1 MLIALLEVGILEVK
15 YMKMKLCALLAAIG
29 LCAGSLSGCGGKTP
43 AAADTSAAAKSSVGE
58 LADVELAEGELAQE
72 ELAKA
77 ELAKAELVE
86 GKYDAAPSAKNT
98 QNQESGSRGD
108 AVKDGMEPVSADAL
122 KDGVYEVRV
131 DSSSGMF
138 RITECELTVQDG
150 AMSAVMTMSGTG
162 YLKLYMGTGAE
173 AEQASEADFI
183 PFVENADGEHTFRV
197 PVEALDKE
205 INCSAF
211 SRKKETWYD
220 RVLVFC
226 SGSLPAEA
234 FADGEAATAKSLK
247 LEDGS
252 YTVAVRLEGGSGRA
266 AVETPAAL
274 RIEDGK
280 AFAVITW
287 GSSNYDYMKVEGEKL
302 DLINTGGNSSFEI
315 PVRVFDRKM
324 PVIADTIAMS
334 EPHEVEYTLVFDS
347 TTIKK
352 AE

>member
-1 MLIALLEVGILEVK
+1 LLIALLEVGILEVK

-29 LCAGSLSGCGGKTP
+29 LCAGNLSGCGGKTP
-43 AAADTSAAAKSSVGE
+43 AVADTSAAAKSSV
-58 LADVELAEGELAQE
+58 VELSEAELAQE
-72 ELAKA
+72 ELA
-77 ELAKAELVE
+77 E
-86 GKYDAAPSAKNT
+86 GAYDDAPAKNT
-98 QNQESGSRGD
+98 QNQESGSLGD

-122 KDGVYEVRV
+122 KDGGYEVRV

-197 PVEALDKE
+197 PVEALDKD

-252 YTVAVRLEGGSGRA
+252 YTVAVSLEGGSGRA
-266 AVETPAAL
+266 SVETPAAL

-287 GSSNYDYMKVEGEKL
+287 GSSNYDYMKVDGEKL

>member
-1 MLIALLEVGILEVK
+1 MLIALLEVGILEVI
-15 YMKMKLCALLAAIG
+15 YMKLQLCALLAALG
-29 LCAGSLSGCGGKTP
+29 LCAGNLSGCGGKAP
-43 AAADTSAAAKSSVGE
+43 AAADTSAAAKSSMGE
-58 LADVELAEGELAQE
+58 LADVELAE
-72 ELAKA
+72 A
-77 ELAKAELVE
+77 ELAGGA
-86 GKYDAAPSAKNT
+86 YDDAPAKNT
-98 QNQESGSRGD
+98 QNQESGSLGD

-183 PFVENADGEHTFRV
+183 PFVENADGKHTFKV
-197 PVEALDKE
+197 PVEELDKE
-205 INCSAF
+205 INCRAF

-220 RVLVFC
+220 RVLVCC

-266 AVETPAAL
+266 SVETPAAL
-274 RIEDGK
+274 RVEDGN

-287 GSSNYDYMKVEGEKL
+287 GSSNYDYMKVDGEKL
-302 DLINTGGNSSFEI
+302 DLISTGGNSSFEI

>member
-29 LCAGSLSGCGGKTP
+29 LCAGNLSGCGGKAP

-58 LADVELAEGELAQE
+58 LADVELAE
-72 ELAKA
+72 A
-77 ELAKAELVE
+77 ELAGGA
-86 GKYDAAPSAKNT
+86 YDDAPAKNT
-98 QNQESGSRGD
+98 QNQESGSLGD

-122 KDGVYEVRV
+122 KDGVRV

-183 PFVENADGEHTFRV
+183 PFVENADGKHTFKV

-266 AVETPAAL
+266 SVETPAAL
-274 RIEDGK
+274 RVEDGN

-287 GSSNYDYMKVEGEKL
+287 GSSNYDYMKVDGVQYDPVNTEG
-302 DLINTGGNSSFEI
+302 NAAFTI
-315 PVRVFDRKM
+315 PVAGFDWKL
-324 PVIADTIAMS
+324 PVLANTTAMS
-334 EPHEVEYTLVFDS
+334 TPHEIEYTLTFDS
-347 TTIKK
+347 VTL
-352 AE
+352 ERVE

>member
-29 LCAGSLSGCGGKTP
+29 LCAGNLSGCGGKTP
-43 AAADTSAAAKSSVGE
+43 AVADTSAAAKSSV
-58 LADVELAEGELAQE
+58 VELSEAALAQE
-72 ELAKA
+72 ELA
-77 ELAKAELVE
+77 E
-86 GKYDAAPSAKNT
+86 GAYDDAPAKNT
-98 QNQESGSRGD
+98 QNQESGSLGD

-122 KDGVYEVRV
+122 KDGGYEVRV

-183 PFVENADGEHTFRV
+183 PFVENADGKHTFKV

-266 AVETPAAL
+266 SVETPAAL
-274 RIEDGK
+274 RVEDGN

-287 GSSNYDYMKVEGEKL
+287 GSSNYDYMKVDGERL
-302 DLINTGGNSSFEI
+302 DLISTGGNSSFEI

>member
-1 MLIALLEVGILEVK
+1 MLIALLEVGILEVI

-29 LCAGSLSGCGGKTP
+29 LCAGNISGCGGKTP
-43 AAADTSAAAKSSVGE
+43 AVADTSAAAKSSV
-58 LADVELAEGELAQE
+58 VELSEAELAQE
-72 ELAKA
+72 ELA
-77 ELAKAELVE
+77 E
-86 GKYDAAPSAKNT
+86 GAYDDAPAKNI
-98 QNQESGSRGD
+98 QNQESGSLGD

-183 PFVENADGEHTFRV
+183 PFAENADGKHTFKV

-266 AVETPAAL
+266 SVETPAAL
-274 RIEDGK
+274 RVEDGN

-287 GSSNYDYMKVEGEKL
+287 GSSNYDYMKVDGEKL
-302 DLINTGGNSSFEI
+302 DLISTGGNSSFEI

>member
-1 MLIALLEVGILEVK
+1 MLIALLKVGRLE
-15 YMKMKLCALLAAIG
+15 MKFRKMNLAALLLVVG
-29 LCAGSLSGCGGKTP
+29 LSAGTLSGCGKEAP
-43 AAADTSAAAKSSVGE
+43 AAAAADIAREAGSQAEDKQTEDRQTEDGQTGDDPAERARAGDTGSQETGSRMDVAQDGMVPV
-58 LADVELAEGELAQE
+58 LADAI
-72 ELAKA
+72 
-77 ELAKAELVE
+77 
-86 GKYDAAPSAKNT
+86 
-98 QNQESGSRGD
+98 
-108 AVKDGMEPVSADAL
+108 
-122 KDGVYEVRV
+122 KDGVYGIKV
-131 DSSSGMF
+131 DSSSSMF
-138 RITECELTVQDG
+138 QITECELTVRDG

-183 PFVENADGEHTFRV
+183 PFVENADGKHTFKV
-197 PVEALDKE
+197 PVEELDKE

-234 FADGEAATAKSLK
+234 FADGKAATAKSLK

-266 AVETPAAL
+266 SVETPAAL
-274 RIEDGK
+274 RVEDGN

-287 GSSNYDYMKVEGEKL
+287 GSSNYDYMKVDGERL
-302 DLINTGGNSSFEI
+302 DLISTGGNSSFEI

>member
-77 ELAKAELVE
+77 ELVE

-108 AVKDGMEPVSADAL
+108 AVKDGMEPVTADAL

-287 GSSNYDYMKVEGEKL
+287 GSSNYDYMKVDGEKL
-302 DLINTGGNSSFEI
+302 DLISTGGNSSFEI

>member
-1 MLIALLEVGILEVK
+1 MLIALLEVGILEVI

-29 LCAGSLSGCGGKTP
+29 LCAGNLSGCGGKAP
-43 AAADTSAAAKSSVGE
+43 AAADTSAAAKSSMGE
-58 LADVELAEGELAQE
+58 LADVELAE
-72 ELAKA
+72 A
-77 ELAKAELVE
+77 ELAGGA
-86 GKYDAAPSAKNT
+86 YDDAPAKNT
-98 QNQESGSRGD
+98 QNQESGSLGD

-138 RITECELTVQDG
+138 QITECELTVQDG

-183 PFVENADGEHTFRV
+183 PFVENADGKHTFKV

-266 AVETPAAL
+266 SVETPAAL
-274 RIEDGK
+274 RVEDGN

-287 GSSNYDYMKVEGEKL
+287 GSSNYDYMKVDGERL
-302 DLINTGGNSSFEI
+302 DLISTGGNSSFEI

>member
-77 ELAKAELVE
+77 ELVE
-86 GKYDAAPSAKNT
+86 GKYDDASSAKNT

-122 KDGVYEVRV
+122 KDGGYEVRV

-183 PFVENADGEHTFRV
+183 PFVENTDGEYTFRV
-197 PVEALDKE
+197 PVEALDKG

-287 GSSNYDYMKVEGEKL
+287 GSSNYDYMKVDGERL
-302 DLINTGGNSSFEI
+302 DLISTGGNSSFEI

>member
-1 MLIALLEVGILEVK
+1 MLIALLEVGILEVI

-29 LCAGSLSGCGGKTP
+29 LCAGNLSGCGGKTP

-58 LADVELAEGELAQE
+58 LADVELAE
-72 ELAKA
+72 A
-77 ELAKAELVE
+77 ELAGGA
-86 GKYDAAPSAKNT
+86 YDDAPAKNT
-98 QNQESGSRGD
+98 QNQESGSLGD

-183 PFVENADGEHTFRV
+183 PFVENADGKHTFKV

-211 SRKKETWYD
+211 SKKKETWYD

-266 AVETPAAL
+266 SVETPAAL

-280 AFAVITW
+280 AFATIIW
-287 GSSNYDYMKVEGEKL
+287 SSSNYDYMKVGGEKF
-302 DLINTGGNSSFEI
+302 DLVNTEGNSSFEI
-315 PVRVFDRKM
+315 PVSAFDWKM

-347 TTIKK
+347 TTIKR

>member
-1 MLIALLEVGILEVK
+1 MLIALLEVGILEVI

-29 LCAGSLSGCGGKTP
+29 LCAGILSGCGGKTP
-43 AAADTSAAAKSSVGE
+43 AVADTSAAAKSSV
-58 LADVELAEGELAQE
+58 VELSEAELAQE
-72 ELAKA
+72 ELA
-77 ELAKAELVE
+77 E
-86 GKYDAAPSAKNT
+86 GAYDDAPAKNI
-98 QNQESGSRGD
+98 QNQESGSLGD
-108 AVKDGMEPVSADAL
+108 AVKDGMEPVSGDAL
-122 KDGVYEVRV
+122 KDGVYEVRG

-138 RITECELTVQDG
+138 RVTECELTVQDG

-183 PFVENADGEHTFRV
+183 PFVENADGKHTFKV

-266 AVETPAAL
+266 SVETPAAL
-274 RIEDGK
+274 RVEDGN

>member
-1 MLIALLEVGILEVK
+1 
-15 YMKMKLCALLAAIG
+15 MKMKLCALLAAIG
-29 LCAGSLSGCGGKTP
+29 LCAGNLSGCGGKTP
-43 AAADTSAAAKSSVGE
+43 AVADTSAAAKSSV
-58 LADVELAEGELAQE
+58 VELSEAELAQE
-72 ELAKA
+72 ELA
-77 ELAKAELVE
+77 E
-86 GKYDAAPSAKNT
+86 GAYDDAPAKNI
-98 QNQESGSRGD
+98 QNQESGSLGD

-183 PFVENADGEHTFRV
+183 PFVENADGKHTFKV

-266 AVETPAAL
+266 SVETPAAL
-274 RIEDGK
+274 RVEDGN

-287 GSSNYDYMKVEGEKL
+287 GSSNYDYMKVDGERL
-302 DLINTGGNSSFEI
+302 DLIRTGGNSSFEI

>member
-1 MLIALLEVGILEVK
+1 MLIALLEVGILEVI

-29 LCAGSLSGCGGKTP
+29 LCAGNLSGCGGKTP

-58 LADVELAEGELAQE
+58 LADVELAE
-72 ELAKA
+72 A
-77 ELAKAELVE
+77 ELA
-86 GKYDAAPSAKNT
+86 GGTYDDAPVKNT
-98 QNQESGSRGD
+98 QNQESGSLGD

-122 KDGVYEVRV
+122 KDGGYEVRV

-183 PFVENADGEHTFRV
+183 PFVENADGKHTFKV

-266 AVETPAAL
+266 SVETPAAL
-274 RIEDGK
+274 RVEDGN

-287 GSSNYDYMKVEGEKL
+287 GSSNYDYMKVDGERL
-302 DLINTGGNSSFEI
+302 DLISTGGNSSFEI

>member
-1 MLIALLEVGILEVK
+1 MLIALLEVGILEVI

-29 LCAGSLSGCGGKTP
+29 LCAGNLSGCGGKTP
-43 AAADTSAAAKSSVGE
+43 AVADTSAAAKSSV
-58 LADVELAEGELAQE
+58 VELSEAELAQE
-72 ELAKA
+72 ELA
-77 ELAKAELVE
+77 E
-86 GKYDAAPSAKNT
+86 GAYDDAPAKNI
-98 QNQESGSRGD
+98 QNQESGSLGD

-183 PFVENADGEHTFRV
+183 PFVENADGKHTFKV

-211 SRKKETWYD
+211 SKKKETWYD

-266 AVETPAAL
+266 SVETPAAL
-274 RIEDGK
+274 RVEDGN

-287 GSSNYDYMKVEGEKL
+287 GSSNYDYMKVDGEKL
-302 DLINTGGNSSFEI
+302 DLISTGGNSSFEI

>member
-1 MLIALLEVGILEVK
+1 M
-15 YMKMKLCALLAAIG
+15 
-29 LCAGSLSGCGGKTP
+29 
-43 AAADTSAAAKSSVGE
+43 
-58 LADVELAEGELAQE
+58 ELAEG
-72 ELAKA
+72 
-77 ELAKAELVE
+77 
-86 GKYDAAPSAKNT
+86 KYDDAPLAKNT

-266 AVETPAAL
+266 SVETPAAL
-274 RIEDGK
+274 RIEDGN

-287 GSSNYDYMKVEGEKL
+287 GSSNYDYMKVDGEKL
-302 DLINTGGNSSFEI
+302 DLISTGGNSSFEI

>member
-29 LCAGSLSGCGGKTP
+29 LCAGNLSGCGGKTP
-43 AAADTSAAAKSSVGE
+43 AVADTSAAAKSSV
-58 LADVELAEGELAQE
+58 VELSEAELAQE
-72 ELAKA
+72 ELA
-77 ELAKAELVE
+77 E
-86 GKYDAAPSAKNT
+86 GAYDDAPAKNT
-98 QNQESGSRGD
+98 QNQESGSLGD

-252 YTVAVRLEGGSGRA
+252 DTVAVRLEGGSGRA
-266 AVETPAAL
+266 SVGTPAAL

-287 GSSNYDYMKVEGEKL
+287 GSSNYDYMKVDGEKL

>member
-1 MLIALLEVGILEVK
+1 
-15 YMKMKLCALLAAIG
+15 MKMKLCALLAAIG
-29 LCAGSLSGCGGKTP
+29 LCAGNLSGCGGKTP
-43 AAADTSAAAKSSVGE
+43 AVADTSAAAKSSV
-58 LADVELAEGELAQE
+58 VELSEAELAQE
-72 ELAKA
+72 ELA
-77 ELAKAELVE
+77 E
-86 GKYDAAPSAKNT
+86 GAYDDAPAKNT
-98 QNQESGSRGD
+98 QNQESGSLGD

-122 KDGVYEVRV
+122 KDGGYEVRV

-183 PFVENADGEHTFRV
+183 PFVENADGKHTFKV

-266 AVETPAAL
+266 SVETPAAL
-274 RIEDGK
+274 RVEDGN

-287 GSSNYDYMKVEGEKL
+287 GSSNYDYMKVDGERL
-302 DLINTGGNSSFEI
+302 DLISTGGNSSFEI

>member
-1 MLIALLEVGILEVK
+1 MGGRGNLLIALLKVGRLE
-15 YMKMKLCALLAAIG
+15 MKFRKMNLAALLLVVG
-29 LCAGSLSGCGGKTP
+29 LSAGTLSGCGKEAP
-43 AAADTSAAAKSSVGE
+43 AAAAADIAREAGSQAEDRQTGDRQTEDRQTGDDPAERARAGDTGSQETGSRMDVAQDGMVPV
-58 LADVELAEGELAQE
+58 LADAI
-72 ELAKA
+72 
-77 ELAKAELVE
+77 
-86 GKYDAAPSAKNT
+86 
-98 QNQESGSRGD
+98 
-108 AVKDGMEPVSADAL
+108 
-122 KDGVYEVRV
+122 KDGVYGIKV
-131 DSSSGMF
+131 DSSSSMF
-138 RITECELTVQDG
+138 QITECELTVRDG

-162 YLKLYMGTGAE
+162 YLKLYMGTGAD
-173 AEQASEADFI
+173 AERAPDADFI
-183 PFVENADGEHTFRV
+183 PFAENADGKHTFKV
-197 PVEALDKE
+197 PVEALDKG
-205 INCSAF
+205 IDCSAF
-211 SRKKETWYD
+211 SKKREKWYD
-220 RVLVFC
+220 RVLVFRAD
-226 SGSLPAEA
+226 SLPAEA
-234 FADGEAATAKSLK
+234 FADGKVAAAESLK

-347 TTIKK
+347 TTIKR

>member
-1 MLIALLEVGILEVK
+1 MLIALLEVGILEVI

-29 LCAGSLSGCGGKTP
+29 LCAGNLSGCGGKTP
-43 AAADTSAAAKSSVGE
+43 AVADTSAAAKSSV
-58 LADVELAEGELAQE
+58 VELSEAELAQE
-72 ELAKA
+72 ELA
-77 ELAKAELVE
+77 E
-86 GKYDAAPSAKNT
+86 GAYDDAPAKNI
-98 QNQESGSRGD
+98 QNQESGSLGD

-183 PFVENADGEHTFRV
+183 PFVENADGKHTFKV

-266 AVETPAAL
+266 SVETPAAL
-274 RIEDGK
+274 RVEDGN

-287 GSSNYDYMKVEGEKL
+287 GSSNYDYMKVDGEKL
-302 DLINTGGNSSFEI
+302 HLISTGGNSSFEI

>member
-1 MLIALLEVGILEVK
+1 MLIALLEVGILEVI

-29 LCAGSLSGCGGKTP
+29 LCAGNLSGCGGKTP
-43 AAADTSAAAKSSVGE
+43 AVADTSAAAKSSV
-58 LADVELAEGELAQE
+58 VELSEAELAQE
-72 ELAKA
+72 ELA
-77 ELAKAELVE
+77 E
-86 GKYDAAPSAKNT
+86 GAYDDAPAKNT
-98 QNQESGSRGD
+98 QNQESGSLGD

-183 PFVENADGEHTFRV
+183 PFVENADGKHTFKV

-211 SRKKETWYD
+211 SKKKETWYD

-266 AVETPAAL
+266 SVETPAAL
-274 RIEDGK
+274 RVEDGN

-287 GSSNYDYMKVEGEKL
+287 GSSNYDYMKVDGERL
-302 DLINTGGNSSFEI
+302 DLISTGGNSSFEI

>member
-58 LADVELAEGELAQE
+58 LARE

-77 ELAKAELVE
+77 ELAE
-86 GKYDAAPSAKNT
+86 GKYDDAPLAKNT

-138 RITECELTVQDG
+138 RVTECELTVQDG

-183 PFVENADGEHTFRV
+183 PFVENADGKHTFKV

-234 FADGEAATAKSLK
+234 LPTVRRLRQRALSWKMVRIRWQSGWRAVQAGRLWRRRRRLGLRTAMHLR
-247 LEDGS
+247 LLHG
-252 YTVAVRLEGGSGRA
+252 AVP
-266 AVETPAAL
+266 TM
-274 RIEDGK
+274 I
-280 AFAVITW
+280 I
-287 GSSNYDYMKVEGEKL
+287 
-302 DLINTGGNSSFEI
+302 
-315 PVRVFDRKM
+315 
-324 PVIADTIAMS
+324 
-334 EPHEVEYTLVFDS
+334 
-347 TTIKK
+347 
-352 AE
+352 

>member
-29 LCAGSLSGCGGKTP
+29 LCAGTLSGCGGKTP
-43 AAADTSAAAKSSVGE
+43 AVADTSAAAKSSV
-58 LADVELAEGELAQE
+58 VELSEAELAQE
-72 ELAKA
+72 ELA
-77 ELAKAELVE
+77 E
-86 GKYDAAPSAKNT
+86 GAYDDAPAKNT
-98 QNQESGSRGD
+98 QNQESGSLGD

-122 KDGVYEVRV
+122 KDGGYEVRV

-183 PFVENADGEHTFRV
+183 PFVENADGKHTFKV

-266 AVETPAAL
+266 SVETPAAL
-274 RIEDGK
+274 RVEDGN

-287 GSSNYDYMKVEGEKL
+287 GSSNYDYMKVDGERL
-302 DLINTGGNSSFEI
+302 DLISTGGNSSFEI

>member
-1 MLIALLEVGILEVK
+1 
-15 YMKMKLCALLAAIG
+15 MKMKLCALLAAIG
-29 LCAGSLSGCGGKTP
+29 LCAGNLSGCGGKTP
-43 AAADTSAAAKSSVGE
+43 AVADTSAAAKSSV
-58 LADVELAEGELAQE
+58 VELSEAELAQE
-72 ELAKA
+72 ELA
-77 ELAKAELVE
+77 E
-86 GKYDAAPSAKNT
+86 GAYDDAPAKNT
-98 QNQESGSRGD
+98 QNQESGSLGD

-122 KDGVYEVRV
+122 KDGGYEVRV

-183 PFVENADGEHTFRV
+183 PFVENADGKHTFKV

-211 SRKKETWYD
+211 SKKKETWYD

-266 AVETPAAL
+266 SVETPAAL
-274 RIEDGK
+274 RVEDGN

-287 GSSNYDYMKVEGEKL
+287 GSSNYDYMKVDGERL
-302 DLINTGGNSSFEI
+302 DLISTGGNSSFEI

>member
-1 MLIALLEVGILEVK
+1 MLIALLEVGILEVI

-29 LCAGSLSGCGGKTP
+29 LCAGNLSGCGGKAP
-43 AAADTSAAAKSSVGE
+43 AVADTSAAAKSSVGD
-58 LADVELAEGELAQE
+58 LADVELAEGA
-72 ELAKA
+72 
-77 ELAKAELVE
+77 
-86 GKYDAAPSAKNT
+86 YDDAPAKNT
-98 QNQESGSRGD
+98 QNQESGSLGD

-162 YLKLYMGTGAE
+162 YLKLYMGTGAD
-173 AEQASEADFI
+173 AERAPDADFI
-183 PFVENADGEHTFRV
+183 PFAENADGKHTFKV
-197 PVEALDKE
+197 PVEALDKG
-205 INCSAF
+205 IDCSAF
-211 SRKKETWYD
+211 SKKKEKWYD
-220 RVLVFC
+220 RVLVFRAD
-226 SGSLPAEA
+226 SLPAEA
-234 FADGEAATAKSLK
+234 FADGRVAAAESLK

-266 AVETPAAL
+266 SVETPAAL

-280 AFAVITW
+280 AFATIIW
-287 GSSNYDYMKVEGEKL
+287 SSSNYDYMKVGGEKF
-302 DLINTGGNSSFEI
+302 DLVNTEGNSSFEI
-315 PVRVFDRKM
+315 PVSAFDWKM

-347 TTIKK
+347 TTIKR